1 MIRVESGHYIKALHN
16 LLNAHFDLRNH
27 GRFDAILRKFE
38 AFSKT
43 DRVIE
48 NDNFR
53 IQSFVYITTARINQK
68 FMNGSFKEGL
78 QMVPDIEKSLA
89 EYDLFID
96 RHRILVLN
104 YKIAS
109 LYFGAGD
116 YATSIDYLQ
125 RIINDQQDLR
135 NDLQCYA
142 RVLHLMAHYELGNFD
157 LMESLTKSVYR
168 FMARRERLTRIE
180 EEMFRFLRTS
190 FQTSRSRL
198 RAEFEKFLDKIR
210 GFENNRYE
218 ARAFA
223 YLDLV
228 SWVESKVYQRPMSEI
243 IAEKYRSSKRRLQP
257 VEA

>member
-1 MIRVESGHYIKALHN
+1 MKG
-16 LLNAHFDLRNH
+16 
-27 GRFDAILRKFE
+27 
-38 AFSKT
+38 T
-43 DRVIE
+43 
-48 NDNFR
+48 
-53 IQSFVYITTARINQK
+53 
-68 FMNGSFKEGL
+68 FKEGL
-78 QMVPDIEKSLA
+78 RMVPEIEQQLA
-89 EYDLFID
+89 EFDLFID

-109 LYFGAGD
+109 LYFGAAD
-116 YATSIDYLQ
+116 YSTSIDYLQ

-168 FMARRERLTRIE
+168 FMARRERLTRVE

-190 FQTSRSRL
+190 FQTSRTAL
-198 RAEFEKFLDKIR
+198 KAEFEKFLEKIR
-210 GFENNRYE
+210 RFEGNRYE

-228 SWVESKVYQRPMSEI
+228 SWVESKVYQRPVSEI
-243 IAEKYRSSKRRLQP
+243 IAEKYRNSKRSKVQ
-257 VEA
+257 VA

>member
-1 MIRVESGHYIKALHN
+1 
-16 LLNAHFDLRNH
+16 
-27 GRFDAILRKFE
+27 
-38 AFSKT
+38 
-43 DRVIE
+43 
-48 NDNFR
+48 
-53 IQSFVYITTARINQK
+53 VYITTAKINQV
-68 FMNGSFKEGL
+68 FILGTFREGL
-78 QMVPDIEKSLA
+78 LLVPEIEHKLT

-116 YATSIDYLQ
+116 YATCIDYLQ
-125 RIINDQQDLR
+125 RIINDQGDLR

-168 FMARRERLTRIE
+168 FMARRERLTHVE
-180 EEMFRFLRTS
+180 EEMFKFVRTS
-190 FQTSRSRL
+190 FHTSRSSMK
-198 RAEFEKFLDKIR
+198 AEFEKFLEKIR
-210 GFENNRYE
+210 RFEGNRYE

-228 SWVESKVYQRPMSEI
+228 SWVESKVSQRPISEI
-243 IAEKYRSSKRRLQP
+243 IAEKYRKSKRSIR
-257 VEA
+257 VAAI